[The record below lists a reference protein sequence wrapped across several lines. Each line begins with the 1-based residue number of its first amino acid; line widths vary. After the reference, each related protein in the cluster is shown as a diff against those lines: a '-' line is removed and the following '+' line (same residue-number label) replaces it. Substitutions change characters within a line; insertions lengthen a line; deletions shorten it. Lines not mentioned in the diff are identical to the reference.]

1 MKMIVAADLNWGI
14 GIKGDLLTPLPEDMK
29 LFREKTK
36 DSVVI
41 MGRKTLESFPEHKP
55 LKNRVNIVITTSK
68 ELNTEGIVKVS
79 SVEEAVKEAEKY
91 KDKEVFVIGG
101 GTVYTQMLDLCD
113 TAYIT
118 KINKV
123 FEEADTFIPNLDK
136 MPQWEIVEKS
146 EIKEYNGTEFS
157 FVTYKRIK

>member
-29 LFREKTK
+29 FFREKTNG
-36 DSVVI
+36 SVVI
-41 MGRKTLESFPEHKP
+41 MGRKTLESFPGHKP
-55 LKNRVNIVITTSK
+55 LKNRVNIVISTNK
-68 ELNTEGIVKVS
+68 NLNTEGITKVS

-118 KINKV
+118 KINRA
-123 FEEADTFIPNLDK
+123 FDEADTFIPNLDK

-157 FVTYKRIK
+157 FVTYKRK

>member
-14 GIKGDLLTPLPEDMK
+14 GIKGDLLTPLPEDMNF
-29 LFREKTK
+29 FREKTK

>member
-29 LFREKTK
+29 FFREKTK

-79 SVEEAVKEAEKY
+79 SVEESVKEAEKY
-91 KDKEVFVIGG
+91 NDKEAYVIGG
-101 GTVYTQMLDLCD
+101 GSIYEQMLPYCD
-113 TAYIT
+113 TAYVTYID
-118 KINKV
+118 NSYS
-123 FEEADTFIPNLDK
+123 ADTFIPNLDK
-136 MPQWEIVEKS
+136 LTEEWYIANESDECTYFDI
-146 EIKEYNGTEFS
+146 EYYFR
-157 FVTYKRIK
+157 TYKRKK

>member
-1 MKMIVAADLNWGI
+1 
-14 GIKGDLLTPLPEDMK
+14 
-29 LFREKTK
+29 
-36 DSVVI
+36 

>member
-29 LFREKTK
+29 FFREKTK

-41 MGRKTLESFPEHKP
+41 MGRKTLESFPGHKP

-79 SVEEAVKEAEKY
+79 SVEEAVKRLKN
-91 KDKEVFVIGG
+91 I
-101 GTVYTQMLDLCD
+101 
-113 TAYIT
+113 
-118 KINKV
+118 KIKK
-123 FEEADTFIPNLDK
+123 FLL
-136 MPQWEIVEKS
+136 
-146 EIKEYNGTEFS
+146 
-157 FVTYKRIK
+157 

>member
-41 MGRKTLESFPEHKP
+41 MGRKTLESFPGHKP

-146 EIKEYNGTEFS
+146 EINGTEFS

>member
-14 GIKGDLLTPLPEDMK
+14 GIKGDLLTPRPEDMK
-29 LFREKTK
+29 FFREKTK

-101 GTVYTQMLDLCD
+101 GTVYTQMLELCD

>member
-41 MGRKTLESFPEHKP
+41 MGRKTLESFPGHKP

-123 FEEADTFIPNLDK
+123 LRKLIHLYLTL
-136 MPQWEIVEKS
+136 
-146 EIKEYNGTEFS
+146 IKCHSGKLLKKAKLKNIMELS
-157 FVTYKRIK
+157 SVL

>member
-29 LFREKTK
+29 FFREKTNG
-36 DSVVI
+36 SVVI
-41 MGRKTLESFPEHKP
+41 MGRKTLESFPGHKP
-55 LKNRVNIVITTSK
+55 LKNRVNIVISTNK
-68 ELNTEGIVKVS
+68 NLNTEGITKVS

-118 KINKV
+118 KINRV
-123 FEEADTFIPNLDK
+123 FDEADTFIPNLDK

-157 FVTYKRIK
+157 FVTYKRK

>member
-29 LFREKTK
+29 FFREKTK

-41 MGRKTLESFPEHKP
+41 MGRKTLESFPGHKP

-68 ELNTEGIVKVS
+68 ELNAEGIVKVS